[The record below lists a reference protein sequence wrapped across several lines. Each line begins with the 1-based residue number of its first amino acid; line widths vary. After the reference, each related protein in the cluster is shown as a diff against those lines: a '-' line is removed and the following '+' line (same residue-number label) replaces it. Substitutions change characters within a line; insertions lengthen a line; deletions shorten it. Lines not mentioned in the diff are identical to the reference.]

1 MNGFDARARAGALL
15 LSALLPLIAAAGSG
29 PQRLDGDAHF
39 IDGAVVDVAPETW
52 DGRFRFADVYCT
64 TFPLAGKARQRVSA
78 LFHGNAVSLVK
89 VAYDAPYE
97 VYVATST
104 LPAGR
109 TREDEHHQQLAG
121 LQAGASVVPELLQY
135 DVVEL
140 EHGPV
145 IRTRMTNVTYPR
157 EGEDPFPLQM
167 RFFDSPGAV
176 RSIAE
181 SRLAIRAYDRVEVVA
196 LAAVP
201 EGAGELEAALTRGL
215 MAGIADAVLASLLEC
230 SATLPP
236 P

>member
-1 MNGFDARARAGALL
+1 MAV
-15 LSALLPLIAAAGSG
+15 PLRRRV
-29 PQRLDGDAHF
+29 PH
-39 IDGAVVDVAPETW
+39 DVP
-52 DGRFRFADVYCT
+52 
-64 TFPLAGKARQRVSA
+64 PAGKARQRVSA

-201 EGAGELEAALTRGL
+201 EGAGESKPPSPGADGRSPTRCWHPCSSAAPRFHAMTPARGY
-215 MAGIADAVLASLLEC
+215 
-230 SATLPP
+230 
-236 P
+236 

>member
-39 IDGAVVDVAPETW
+39 IDGAAVDVAPETW

-78 LFHGNAVSLVK
+78 LFHGNAVSLVR
-89 VAYDAPYE
+89 VAYDGPYE

-109 TREDEHHQQLAG
+109 TRADEHHQQLAG
-121 LQAGASVVPELLQY
+121 LQAGASVAPELLQY
-135 DVVEL
+135 AAARL
-140 EHGPV
+140 EHGAV
-145 IRTRMTNVTYPR
+145 SRTRMMTVTYRR
-157 EGEDPFPLQM
+157 EAEDPCPLQM
-167 RFFDSPGAV
+167 RSCDSPGAV

-181 SRLAIRAYDRVEVVA
+181 SRLAIRAYGRVEVGGV
-196 LAAVP
+196 AAVP
-201 EGAGELEAALTRGL
+201 EGAGE
-215 MAGIADAVLASLLEC
+215 
-230 SATLPP
+230 
-236 P
+236 